1 MKLSFP
7 TVLWA
12 RNGICST
19 YWLLAS
25 SFYQCNSRFGF
36 TEVHKLLKHLKVVW
50 PVQFSCKSTNLYI
63 HRTGLLVR
71 FDFYFSTPKCEGVK
85 PPQVV
90 QVTPEV
96 TSWVHYM
103 QEVTTRANDCLGKS
117 IILEAS
123 HWEQRFPL
131 VLKWLAQDIRY
142 NRKGVEHEL
151 LIAPVELLFQE
162 RSLRHYESV
171 PKWISR
177 SSDSYIRTVPP
188 GHTWV
193 SIPILKTSEV

>member
-1 MKLSFP
+1 MTQIRFLKSWLCPYLEKGWISCFSVSKQLTKLGRTKCVQEFYNWAYAICKVVLVPVKLSFP

-36 TEVHKLLKHLKVVW
+36 IEVHKLLKLLKVVW
-50 PVQFSCKSTNLYI
+50 PVLFSCKSTNLYI

-123 HWEQRFPL
+123 HREQTFPL
-131 VLKWLAQDIRY
+131 VLKWLAQD
-142 NRKGVEHEL
+142 
-151 LIAPVELLFQE
+151 Q
-162 RSLRHYESV
+162 V
-171 PKWISR
+171 P
-177 SSDSYIRTVPP
+177 
-188 GHTWV
+188 
-193 SIPILKTSEV
+193 